1 MGFQNNGENKYKQK
15 IDKSQ
20 RRKNVFFK
28 QYLSPQQLPLIYSE
42 DTNKHEILQVKIVEQ
57 IGIYMQ
63 VVIKS
68 ERNKLRNDL

>member
-15 IDKSQ
+15 IDKAQ
-20 RRKNVFFK
+20 RCKNVFFK